1 MAEAED
7 EDDIKLG
14 KTEDAADTDAAV
26 SGIRKPN
33 DEKEPEKK
41 SSIIDTYFSNGN
53 RLLTLPGSSL
63 VVNDDTRRLLALFAD
78 GRFLVVET
86 HKFDGRVL
94 SFEVLARKK
103 KLNIT
108 KPIYISQ
115 NELNAI
121 YSIGERA
128 QAAAEVSADTELDQL
143 QMQKDF
149 VNVVAQAAAKKVS
162 DIHIVVAD
170 NTVIMFR
177 VNGMMHTE
185 MEYNKEWGEAF
196 VRAAFASAD
205 ISDSNYTQNE
215 FQGAQKL
222 GSTPLRGSK
231 GKLMLPHNVLA
242 IRLQFNPIAFGSQY
256 LVMRLLYADDNPDGS
271 GDLASLGFGQFEE
284 DLFYRLRAVPVGLSI
299 VAGPTG
305 SGKSTTLQRNMIK
318 LLQEKNYELNLL
330 TVEDPPEYP
339 IPGARQ
345 MPVTNANTEEEKAEQ
360 FTKALSAALRSDP
373 DVIMVGE
380 IRALASAQLTFQG
393 ALSGHGMWST
403 LHANS
408 APAILNRFRDM
419 GVETFKLLD
428 PELIKGLVSQRLFRK
443 LCPHCR
449 MPVKERQNDPSFQR
463 LRTAL
468 GDFGVENTFVRGA
481 GCKFCGGTGVK
492 GRMCVPEIILPDA
505 AFLKLMVDGETRK
518 AIDYWTSD
526 LNGRTL
532 KEAAIER
539 MLKGFIDLDEVERW
553 CGLMDQRPVY

>member
-1 MAEAED
+1 MAEENNSEEEVKEATPDTGAASSGSGGVQLSRRE
-7 EDDIKLG
+7 
-14 KTEDAADTDAAV
+14 TEQRASITDL
-26 SGIRKPN
+26 
-33 DEKEPEKK
+33 
-41 SSIIDTYFSNGN
+41 YFSNGN
-53 RLLTLPGSSL
+53 KLLTLPGSSL
-63 VVNDDTRRLLALFAD
+63 VVNDDTRRLLALFSD

-103 KLNIT
+103 RLNIS
-108 KPIYISQ
+108 KPTYVSQ
-115 NELNAI
+115 NELNAV
-121 YSIGERA
+121 YSIAERSA
-128 QAAAEVSADTELDQL
+128 AAAEIEEDSDLDQL

-149 VNVVAQAAAKKVS
+149 VAVVERAAAKKVS
-162 DIHIVVAD
+162 DVHVVVAD
-170 NTVIMFR
+170 STQIMFR
-177 VNGMMHTE
+177 TNGMMQTE
-185 MEYNKEWGEAF
+185 MEYNKEWGELF

-205 ISDSNYTQNE
+205 ISDSNYAQNE

-271 GDLASLGFGQFEE
+271 GDLQALGFGEYEE
-284 DLFYRLRAVPVGLSI
+284 NLFYRLRAVPVGVSVI
-299 VAGPTG
+299 AGPTG

-318 LLQEKNYELNLL
+318 LLQEKNYEINLI

-345 MPVTNANTEEEKAEQ
+345 MPVTNANTEEEKDEQ
-360 FTKALSAALRSDP
+360 FTKALSAAVRSDP
-373 DVIMVGE
+373 DVMMVGE
-380 IRALASAQLTFQG
+380 IRTLSAAQLTFKG
-393 ALSGHGMWST
+393 ALSGHGMWTT

-408 APAILNRFRDM
+408 APAILTRFRDM

-428 PELIKGLVSQRLFRK
+428 PELIKGLISQRLFRK

-449 MPVKERQNDPSFQR
+449 KSVKEMLDEPQVKR
-463 LRTAL
+463 LKTAL
-468 GDFGVENTFVRGA
+468 GDFGVENTFVRGP
-481 GCKFCGGTGVK
+481 GCKYCNNTGIK
-492 GRMCVPEIILPDA
+492 GRMSVPEIVLPDA
-505 AFLKLMVDGETRK
+505 MFLELMIKGETRK

-526 LNGRTL
+526 LGGRTM
-532 KEAAIER
+532 KDAAIER
-539 MLKGFIDLDEVERW
+539 MLKGYIDLDEVERW